1 MTDSFTRPFPAADR
15 HFSLSA
21 PRDCANGYIIAEIC
35 SRYFPVRPRPY
46 PFVPRPSPLAQDNYV
61 RPPLRL
67 PSRAHLLSIVPPQT
81 EVSMHSYANG
91 TSTKVKENNWDLIS
105 RFFVRT
111 MPKIAL
117 DPGAIEGVMRG
128 SPGYAVDMLEML
140 YTKFTLKKLPSM
152 VPLMDDSSYG
162 GPLDLSV
169 QRNREVSVKGEL
181 SPGHRK
187 PQTLTRRGD
196 GAAAVKFQGIKT
208 LPQETAAA
216 ARKRLALGVML
227 DADED
232 AY

>member
-1 MTDSFTRPFPAADR
+1 
-15 HFSLSA
+15 
-21 PRDCANGYIIAEIC
+21 
-35 SRYFPVRPRPY
+35 
-46 PFVPRPSPLAQDNYV
+46 
-61 RPPLRL
+61 
-67 PSRAHLLSIVPPQT
+67 
-81 EVSMHSYANG
+81 MHSYVNG

-162 GPLDLSV
+162 GPLELSV
-169 QRNREVSVKGEL
+169 QRNREVSVKGEQ

-187 PQTLTRRGD
+187 PQTVTRRGD

-227 DADED
+227 DPDED

>member
-1 MTDSFTRPFPAADR
+1 MFALHS
-15 HFSLSA
+15 S
-21 PRDCANGYIIAEIC
+21 G
-35 SRYFPVRPRPY
+35 
-46 PFVPRPSPLAQDNYV
+46 SPHA
-61 RPPLRL
+61 RISSP
-67 PSRAHLLSIVPPQT
+67 IVPPQT

-169 QRNREVSVKGEL
+169 QRNREMSVKGEL

-187 PQTLTRRGD
+187 PQTVTRRGD
-196 GAAAVKFQGIKT
+196 GAVAVKFQGIKT

>member
-1 MTDSFTRPFPAADR
+1 
-15 HFSLSA
+15 
-21 PRDCANGYIIAEIC
+21 
-35 SRYFPVRPRPY
+35 
-46 PFVPRPSPLAQDNYV
+46 
-61 RPPLRL
+61 
-67 PSRAHLLSIVPPQT
+67 
-81 EVSMHSYANG
+81 MHSYVNG

-187 PQTLTRRGD
+187 PQTLTRRVISLISTGARRFERSFLWTHRKLTSTTEGSSSDDVASSSFASGCD
-196 GAAAVKFQGIKT
+196 GWTRVPWQ
-208 LPQETAAA
+208 
-216 ARKRLALGVML
+216 
-227 DADED
+227 
-232 AY
+232 